1 MKIFH
6 AVDVEVCRAVLV
18 EIEIVEAQDN
28 PEVSVLLAAG
38 VSIPSTRAERLA
50 TAVKEAVRAN
60 PGQVAAIVAPVVGAL
75 ATDEKKQACAVITG
89 ALTLG
94 SGIDN
99 LSVVRA
105 AGAANRFLAPTIAA
119 TAARLFPRFAAAIS
133 REAAAGA
140 PNQRGKLHVLR
151 RLWCRING
159 TFSSPLCDPQPQG
172 WIPAGLARPWDRESI
187 PPITSAVQ
195 VGQPRQRAAR
205 SLRSFRRVVLRSR
218 LGPRSRTSCSCR
230 PGQHTTVNAQLPL
243 HPLRTSLLKA
253 ELV

>member
-6 AVDVEVCRAVLV
+6 AVDAEVCRAVLV
-18 EIEIVEAQDN
+18 EIEVVEAQDN

-50 TAVKEAVRAN
+50 TAVKEAVRTN

-99 LSVVRA
+99 LFVVRA

-172 WIPAGLARPWDRESI
+172 WIPAMGQGIHPANYVGGPGRTTPAKGGAQPTELSEGSASIQTGPTEPDELFMPTGPAHNGQRP
-187 PPITSAVQ
+187 TSAPPPTDVS
-195 VGQPRQRAAR
+195 PE
-205 SLRSFRRVVLRSR
+205 S
-218 LGPRSRTSCSCR
+218 
-230 PGQHTTVNAQLPL
+230 
-243 HPLRTSLLKA
+243 
-253 ELV
+253 